1 MIRKISKNEI
11 RKRIH
16 TRILAY
22 SAKYASSFYGPFRD
36 AVGSAKAAGT
46 TLLSKATYQMNPANR
61 REALVEATLEVLWL
75 GQSLQMPTWSSSA
88 LYWFAGQA
96 WHVPDAPVTKP
107 K

>member
-1 MIRKISKNEI
+1 MA
-11 RKRIH
+11 
-16 TRILAY
+16 LA
-22 SAKYASSFYGPFRD
+22 R
-36 AVGSAKAAGT
+36 
-46 TLLSKATYQMNPANR
+46 QNPALVYISPLPGQMPPELQVLQLKLEPSATWYKLEPHTHPAR
-61 REALVEATLEVLWL
+61 LVEATLEVLWL